1 MELNVYNRTR
11 VAGYAVYRTV
21 FSEIFEKTISN
32 LKLNPES
39 SVSVIFVRDKKMHE
53 INREYRGI
61 DRTTDVISFAMADN
75 QDENDYFETEL
86 GDIFINIDA
95 AERQAVEY
103 EHSVRREICF
113 LFTHGLLHL
122 CGYDHMNPDDEKKM
136 IAKQKEILDDIVP
149 QNEK

>member
-11 VAGYAVYRTV
+11 VAGYAAYKKD
-21 FSEIFEKTISN
+21 FSRIFEKAISL

-39 SVSVIFVRDKKMHE
+39 SVSVIFVRDKKMHQ
-53 INREYRGI
+53 INREYRNV
-61 DRTTDVISFAMADN
+61 DRTTDVISFALADN

-95 AERQAVEY
+95 ADRQAVEY

-122 CGYDHMNPDDEKKM
+122 CGYDHMNPEDEKTM
-136 IAKQKEILDDIVP
+136 IARQKEILDDIVA
-149 QNEK
+149 QNDK